1 MFSISNGMDIKRKHI
16 IFLVLAIVV
25 LVVITT
31 VVPFDGAEAGPGILK
46 KPFGG
51 KILKKP
57 ASIVTKK
64 KQQCQSEQICQG
76 TTLTWIPLTS
86 VSCSK
91 GTFSLK
97 PKFPKKSTVKN
108 YCASA
113 LAVDKTKRTPHIAVG
128 RWILGLHLGE
138 QPTIIGECICE
149 TPPAAPIIKTVTVGM
164 AQVTMF
170 GTSKLLGL

>member
-1 MFSISNGMDIKRKHI
+1 MKRKHI
-16 IFLVLAIVV
+16 LFLVLAIIV
-25 LVVITT
+25 LVVVTT
-31 VVPFDGAEAGPGILK
+31 VVPFNGTEAGPGILK

-57 ASIVTKK
+57 AKIVTKK
-64 KQQCQSEQICQG
+64 KQQCQSQLICQG
-76 TTLTWIPLTS
+76 AIITWIPLTS

-97 PKFPKKSTVKN
+97 PNFPKKSTVKN
-108 YCASA
+108 YCIPA
-113 LAVDKTKRTPHIAVG
+113 LADDKTKRIPPIAVG
-128 RWILGLHLGE
+128 RWILGFHLGV
-138 QPTIIGECICE
+138 QPTVIGECICE